1 MNPFLQWPLGW
12 AATSLYNNSKA
23 KPVVDDWTSSLA
35 GLLGIG
41 SAEAADD
48 TTTPPSNPAFKPP
61 GANMTDM
68 QNNPVVGAPLEVL
81 LPTPDWTGPGK
92 GRDYAAEEQAI
103 QDETDRLQYTP
114 PKISD
119 SFDMRKVA
127 AARAMEGSQPY
138 RGVLPPQP
146 PVAEDQSSN
155 WLGGLLD
162 DMKNKDWGSALTSPL
177 FVMGANLL
185 ANSSYDPTKQDAW
198 SAIGAGAKGGITDL
212 AALQKIRADK
222 AGTGSYQKVMLGV
235 PGQEPRN
242 GFFDP
247 KSGRY
252 YYANGAIA
260 PDNARI
266 YSMNAQGSTDD
277 LGITNSTKSSEEK
290 KYISRLSLKREIGR
304 MQYLLDADPGVVGV
318 KGNLRSI
325 IEGTL
330 GQFES
335 LRPTVDWLADPESV
349 NEFRTLSKSIVGQVA
364 SLIQDDEGRKSDR
377 DLMMAVDVLESE
389 KWLTSP
395 EKAKTALR
403 VLSRKIQEMQAET
416 EGRLGMSPASNP
428 ATASPIPLSPQEI
441 SALPIIKSKEE
452 RDALPPGTPY
462 RTEDGRLFRKPKQ

>member
-266 YSMNAQGSTDD
+266 YSMNAQGSPDD
-277 LGITNSTKSSEEK
+277 LGLTTSTQSKFEQSLSTGQQLLRRIGGMRSILKSDPSVVGIQGK
-290 KYISRLSLKREIGR
+290 AQEIGEAITGQTEATR
-304 MQYLLDADPGVVGV
+304 GMVNAD
-318 KGNLRSI
+318 
-325 IEGTL
+325 
-330 GQFES
+330 
-335 LRPTVDWLADPESV
+335 TVLEYKNNA
-349 NEFRTLSKSIVGQVA
+349 RAIVGLV
-364 SLIQDDEGRKSDR
+364 SGILQDDPGRKSDK
-377 DLMMAVDVLESE
+377 DIQMALDYLSTDS
-389 KWLTSP
+389 WWDTP
-395 EKAKTALR
+395 AKADSALR
-403 VLSRKIQEMQAET
+403 ILENVIQEKNAEYSQQL
-416 EGRLGMSPASNP
+416 GRPYPNPSSGLPQPQSPA
-428 ATASPIPLSPQEI
+428 
-441 SALPIIKSKEE
+441 E
-452 RDALPPGTPY
+452 RDALPPGTSYLAPDGSI
-462 RTEDGRLFRKPKQ
+462 RTR